1 METGGSSRSKR
12 KRGKKEDGERKVGP
26 CPRAVPKDSLDAL
39 SESKLTESV
48 SAYLL
53 PGKVGDDRAN
63 SGTGS
68 GSPNR
73 QAAVVDPRNDI
84 CRLWKTLLHEVEG
97 EKLMD
102 PVVFRFEPPAKRVL
116 RTVAAAPLPG
126 YAMHALAAQDKRSL
140 PLFLVSKEDVC
151 TENPSRICPFGYG
164 RGGIRTSPYT
174 PLSNSDISAILE
186 NPKKIP
192 FDSVDMVTMSSY
204 AVMISALTE
213 RIQNSFERI
222 GKKLY
227 RSKREE
233 LRAFSISRM
242 VWISADA
249 KWYVVDP
256 DAPWLVFASTVR
268 CLVVEITPVNLSL
281 MKRTKIM

>member
-1 METGGSSRSKR
+1 
-12 KRGKKEDGERKVGP
+12 
-26 CPRAVPKDSLDAL
+26 
-39 SESKLTESV
+39 
-48 SAYLL
+48 
-53 PGKVGDDRAN
+53 
-63 SGTGS
+63 
-68 GSPNR
+68 
-73 QAAVVDPRNDI
+73 
-84 CRLWKTLLHEVEG
+84 LWKTLLHEVEG

-140 PLFLVSKEDVC
+140 PLFLVGREDVH
-151 TENPSRICPFGYG
+151 TENSNRIRQFGYG
-164 RGGIRTSPYT
+164 RGGTRTSPYT
-174 PLSNSDISAILE
+174 PLTNSDISAILE

-192 FDSVDMVTMSSY
+192 FDSVDMMTMSSY

-213 RIQNSFERI
+213 RIQNSLERI

-227 RSKREE
+227 RSNIRSKREE
-233 LRAFSISRM
+233 FRAFSISRM

-249 KWYVVDP
+249 KWYTVDP